1 MVNAGPGHVLVR
13 KQGVQGSKQ
22 GTLSNEVTR
31 QPMDLPTLIK
41 SATPATKRCSALQ
54 GVGKACTEATACMFD
69 LHKTP
74 EHRSLQS
81 LEAPF

>member
-1 MVNAGPGHVLVR
+1 
-13 KQGVQGSKQ
+13 
-22 GTLSNEVTR
+22 
-31 QPMDLPTLIK
+31 MDLPTLIK